1 MSRLTLLAVPASAAL
16 LVYVVEM
23 VRRRHLR
30 EEYSILWLAG
40 GTVTLVLALKKDWL
54 EGAAHAVGVVY
65 PPSFL
70 FLVGM
75 LFVLLILIHFSMAI
89 SRLHQM
95 NKRMAQEIALL
106 KGSPP
111 PAGDSGGAA
120 ATGANR
126 AEKEEGR

>member
-1 MSRLTLLAVPASAAL
+1 MSRLTLLAVPASAGL

-54 EGAAHAVGVVY
+54 EAAARAVGVVY

-106 KGSPP
+106 KE
-111 PAGDSGGAA
+111 AA
-120 ATGANR
+120 AEAAKN
-126 AEKEEGR
+126 KEESR